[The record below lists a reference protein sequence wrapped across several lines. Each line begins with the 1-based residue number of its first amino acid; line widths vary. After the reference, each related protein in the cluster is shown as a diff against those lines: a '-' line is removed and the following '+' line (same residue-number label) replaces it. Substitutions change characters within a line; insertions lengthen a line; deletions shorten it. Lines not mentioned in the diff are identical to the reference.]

1 MVVLEWERTIEIG
14 DLRYMSMV
22 ADTPTWI
29 DAMGSFA
36 AVASAAFVLAGG
48 LWAYFRFRKDA
59 PYIARANLN
68 VEAELLTHEDRD
80 LVRVKCTASAIGRG
94 RFVFDKQDAPP
105 NVAVYPMTPTLL
117 AAAPDKWTNV
127 RVAVEVFSADE
138 LVEAGEILSEVALI
152 WIGEREAQTVA
163 YRVAASFTA
172 CDRAEGDL
180 YIWQA
185 VAVVPV
191 EAQLHSAGSGPESAR
206 EDPESST

>member
-1 MVVLEWERTIEIG
+1 MVPERERTAEKARLGWIA
-14 DLRYMSMV
+14 MV

-59 PYIARANLN
+59 PYIARANLT
-68 VEAELLTHEDRD
+68 VEAELLTHEDQD

-94 RFVFDKQDAPP
+94 RFIFDKQDAPP
-105 NVAVYPMTPTLL
+105 NVAVYPMTRILL
-117 AAAPDKWTNV
+117 ESEPGTWTNV
-127 RVAVEVFSADE
+127 RVAVEVFSADD

-152 WIGEREAQTVA
+152 WIGEREPQTVA

-172 CDRAEGDL
+172 CDRAEGDP

-191 EAQLHSAGSGPESAR
+191 EAQLHGAGSVEKRAGH
-206 EDPESST
+206 DPEPST

>member
-1 MVVLEWERTIEIG
+1 M
-14 DLRYMSMV
+14 M

-59 PYIARANLN
+59 PYIARANLT

-94 RFVFDKQDAPP
+94 RFIFDKKAAPP
-105 NVAVYPMTPTLL
+105 NVAVYPMTPALL
-117 AAAPDKWTNV
+117 EVAPEEWTNV
-127 RVAVEVFSADE
+127 RVAIEAFRADE

-152 WIGEREAQTVA
+152 WIGSREPHTVA

-172 CDRAEGDL
+172 CDKPGGDL

-191 EAQLHSAGSGPESAR
+191 EAQLHSPRPSGENATHGA
-206 EDPESST
+206 ESST